1 MFCLLFLQSN
11 DDVASA
17 ILFQTSFLNGFG
29 ALFQDLDGFDLA
41 GRNLVEFLFS
51 QLLLSALDQI
61 VRVWL
66 GGRRC
71 GSGDD
76 MNFYHIAFGCR
87 QDGGVYPVILDG
99 FTDKLLAGEIWDAL
113 TVNAVDTQGICL
125 RCHTAGYAQQSKCY
139 GENILFHKREMFY
152 YSFNC
157 AKGSS

>member
-1 MFCLLFLQSN
+1 MFYLLFLQSN

-29 ALFQDLDGFDLA
+29 ALFQNLDGFDLA

-76 MNFYHIAFGCR
+76 MNLYHIAFGCR
-87 QDGGVYPVILDG
+87 QHSQ
-99 FTDKLLAGEIWDAL
+99 
-113 TVNAVDTQGICL
+113 AVSYKKD
-125 RCHTAGYAQQSKCY
+125 
-139 GENILFHKREMFY
+139 F
-152 YSFNC
+152 
-157 AKGSS
+157 